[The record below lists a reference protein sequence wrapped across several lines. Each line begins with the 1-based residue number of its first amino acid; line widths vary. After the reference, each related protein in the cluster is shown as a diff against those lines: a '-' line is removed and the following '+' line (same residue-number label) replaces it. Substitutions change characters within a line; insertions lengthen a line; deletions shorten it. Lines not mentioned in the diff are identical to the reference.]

1 MRRFV
6 LLSILTYGLLLLG
19 MASLQPALIALS
31 LPLALYLSVGLWR
44 GPGALRLQVSRSL
57 SSARVAKGDSVDI
70 HLVVRNLGGTLEEVW
85 LEDVLPDDIE
95 LEDGNNTLLTS
106 LAAGGSVELDYTVRG
121 ARGQYRFA
129 EVRVAASDLLGV
141 FVRRALLAAQNT
153 LLVLPDAPS
162 LRRVAI
168 RPLRRTHGFAGP
180 IPARNSGPGVEFYG
194 VREYQRGDPL
204 RWINWRMTARHP
216 RAFFT
221 NEFEQERVA
230 DVGLILD
237 ARRCTNVVLGDE
249 SLLESAVAATASL
262 ARAFLEDGDRV
273 GLLIYGWYLD
283 WTFPG
288 YGRVQRERIL
298 RALARARPGASVLF
312 DTLDYLPVRYFPARS
327 QIVIVS
333 PLCADDYS
341 RLVRLRARGYQVLIV
356 SPDPVE
362 FEGRHLPSD
371 GESDLAVR
379 IARLGRRLLLTR
391 LRRAGIQIVDWPVDR
406 PLEQV
411 LRPALRRAPRPV
423 RAGGTRP

>member
-31 LPLALYLSVGLWR
+31 LPLALYLGVGLWR
-44 GPGALRLQVSRSL
+44 GPGKLALQVSRTL
-57 SSARVAKGDSVDI
+57 SSRRVPQGTSVDV
-70 HLVVRNLGGTLEEVW
+70 HLVVRNLGGPLEEISI
-85 LEDVLPDDIE
+85 EDVLPEGLE
-95 LEDGNNTLLTS
+95 LDGKNTLLTS
-106 LAAGGSVELDYTVRG
+106 LAAGGSAEIAYSVQG
-121 ARGQYRFA
+121 QRGQYRFA

-141 FVRRALLAAQNT
+141 FVRRAPLKVENA

-162 LRRVAI
+162 LQRVAI
-168 RPLRRTHGFAGP
+168 RPLRTHGFAGP
-180 IPARNSGPGVEFYG
+180 IPARSSGPGVEFYG

-216 RAFFT
+216 RALFT

-237 ARRCTNVVLGDE
+237 ARRRTNVAFGEE
-249 SLLESAVAATASL
+249 SLLERAVTATASL

-288 YGRVQRERIL
+288 YGRVQRERIM

-327 QIVIVS
+327 QIVVVS
-333 PLCADDYS
+333 PLCTDDYAT
-341 RLVRLRARGYQVLIV
+341 LVRLRARGYQVLIV

-362 FEGRHLPSD
+362 FEVRHLSSD
-371 GESDLAVR
+371 QESDLAAR
-379 IARLGRRLLLTR
+379 IARLDRRLLLSK
-391 LRRAGIQIVDWPVDR
+391 LRRAGIQIVDWPVHV

-411 LRPALRRAPRPV
+411 LRPTLRRASHLMRVVGARP
-423 RAGGTRP
+423 